1 MDSAIRN
8 LRIETYRSQLAV
20 CDCVREA
27 LSKELENANL
37 NRDQRLAIGRRCD
50 EARKEAR
57 ALQLML
63 DLMERRDAEAKITP
77 LRRIA

>member
-27 LSKELENANL
+27 
-37 NRDQRLAIGRRCD
+37 LAIGRRCD